1 MNLIAPMS
9 INDDDFE
16 KFHTDLG
23 LAMKVLKYQNEG
35 VVEVIQSTNHKKIDR
50 DTAVFLNAVTN
61 LGLEFEEKEEAIDMC
76 KAMEDYTLKTK
87 ISGVIDGMRIAGMSE
102 NDIITKIAEKFSV
115 TKDYVLA
122 LLTPQEA

>member
-1 MNLIAPMS
+1 MN
-9 INDDDFE
+9 INDNDFD

-61 LGLEFEEKEEAIDMC
+61 LGLEFEEKEGAIDMC
-76 KAMEDYTLKTK
+76 KAMEDYTKKQRIVGAIDILKLD
-87 ISGVIDGMRIAGMSE
+87 GVSDE
-102 NDIITKIAEKFSV
+102 DIIAKIMKLFDV
-115 TKDYVLA
+115 TRDYVLA
-122 LLTPQEA
+122 LLTPKTV

>member
-1 MNLIAPMS
+1 MN
-9 INDDDFE
+9 INDNDFD

-61 LGLEFEEKEEAIDMC
+61 LGLEFEENEEAIDMC
-76 KAMEDYTLKTK
+76 RAMEDYTKK
-87 ISGVIDGMRIAGMSE
+87 QRIAGAIDILKLEGVSDE
-102 NDIITKIAEKFSV
+102 DIIAKIMKLFDV
-115 TKDYVLA
+115 TRDYVLA
-122 LLTPQEA
+122 LLTPKTV

>member
-1 MNLIAPMS
+1 MN
-9 INDDDFE
+9 INDNGFD

-61 LGLEFEEKEEAIDMC
+61 LGLEFEENEEAIDMC

-87 ISGVIDGMRIAGMSE
+87 ILGVIDGMELTGASE
-102 NDIITKIAEKFSV
+102 SDIIEKITETFGI
-115 TKDYVLA
+115 TKDYVLF
-122 LLTPQEA
+122 LLKPQEA